1 MQLCY
6 AGALTSMAIP
16 ALTIRS
22 LYTTAVTVPM
32 KRPLGTSAQTVR
44 TAPLLLVDLE
54 TEQGVTGRTY
64 LYCYLPVAA
73 GMLARALEECLVV
86 IKGEQVEPRRIGDKL
101 WRHFC
106 LAGTTGVIGM
116 ALSAIDVVC
125 WDALASAVGT
135 SLCRFLGGQPSAIPA
150 YNSNGLGLMPA
161 QGAADDAEALLEGGF
176 GGVKMRLGHADF
188 ADDLTAVRAVRKR
201 LPRGIELMADYN
213 QALSVEEALERGR
226 ALDGEGLAWIEE
238 PIRHDDYAGCA
249 RLAEE
254 VTTPIQIGENF
265 AGPQA
270 MAAALA
276 ANAADYMMLDAFRI
290 GGVTGWRESAAL
302 AFRPG
307 MRLSSHLV
315 PELSVHLLAITP
327 TRHWVEY
334 VDWANPILAE
344 PLAVTQGAMTPPERP
359 GTGLRWDDAAVA
371 RYRVA

>member
-1 MQLCY
+1 MTL
-6 AGALTSMAIP
+6 P

-22 LYTTAVTVPM
+22 LRTTALAVPM
-32 KRPLGTSAQTVR
+32 RRPLGTSAQMVR

-73 GMLARALEECLVV
+73 GMIARALEESLAVV
-86 IKGEQVEPRRIGDKL
+86 KGEAIVPQRIGAKL

-106 LAGTTGVIGM
+106 LAGDGGVIGM
-116 ALSAIDVVC
+116 ALAAVDTTC
-125 WDALASAVGT
+125 WDALATAAGKP
-135 SLCRFLGGQPSAIPA
+135 LCRFLGGAPSAIPA
-150 YNSNGLGLMPA
+150 YNSNGLGLMSPQA
-161 QGAADDAEALLEGGF
+161 AADDAEALLEGGF
-176 GGVKMRLGHADF
+176 RAVKLRLGHAEF
-188 ADDLTAVRAVRKR
+188 AGDLAAVRAVRKR
-201 LPRGIELMADYN
+201 LPGGVELMADYN

-226 ALDGEGLAWIEE
+226 ALDQEGLAWIEE

-254 VTTPIQIGENF
+254 LATPIQVGENF

-290 GGVTGWRESAAL
+290 GGVTGWQEAAAL

-315 PELSVHLLAITP
+315 PELSAHLLAVTP
-327 TRHWVEY
+327 TRHWIEY
-334 VDWANPILAE
+334 VDWATPILAE
-344 PLAVTQGAMTPPERP
+344 PTPVIDGTLTPPERP
-359 GTGLRWDDAAVA
+359 GIGLRWDDDAVA
-371 RYRVA
+371 RYRAG